1 MLRGKCWLQ
10 NWDVREKT
18 TREISAPLAW
28 SDLWD
33 MEWPKW
39 REGTSDR
46 GNNGDKAGEWVQRPK
61 RGIPRPYLQESQMA
75 TWELEIVFI
84 RKCEAPVCSRAGCYY
99 SLSRVKFTMIKQLYL
114 WAILPSLI
122 LQIYLAFIYFLCL
135 PWIFHSW
142 LSFRVRT
149 WVWEA
154 KVNKD

>member
-28 SDLWD
+28 SDRWD

-46 GNNGDKAGEWVQRPK
+46 GNNGDKAGKWVQRPK
-61 RGIPRPYLQESQMA
+61 RGIHWPYLQESQMA

-99 SLSRVKFTMIKQLYL
+99 YGE
-114 WAILPSLI
+114 WN
-122 LQIYLAFIYFLCL
+122 LQWSSSCTCGQYFL
-135 PWIFHSW
+135 
-142 LSFRVRT
+142 LSSCRSILLSSISSACHEFSTHGSPSVSGQGSGRPR
-149 WVWEA
+149 
-154 KVNKD
+154 